1 MLKVL
6 RPRPVASVMHLFVC
20 SSHIFGEHTLCTVY
34 SGGRGFCEK
43 VGGFGQRS
51 GDSKNERRVAMTSHV
66 RRVYRSGHLEKLN
79 SLLEAT

>member
-6 RPRPVASVMHLFVC
+6 RPSPVASVMHVFVC

-34 SGGRGFCEK
+34 SGERGDREK

-51 GDSKNERRVAMTSHV
+51 GDSKNDRKVAILPHV
-66 RRVYRSGHLEKLN
+66 
-79 SLLEAT
+79 